1 MLYCLQIFDNK
12 FCFERRI
19 ICHLVL
25 QIQLRMAQKLLS
37 NMCANIIFSI
47 KKYILSEA
55 FIARYRQSPKDFT
68 RNRKLPFHVLISF
81 LINFVKGSYQ
91 DELDKFFQALK
102 QTEVSKR
109 VVSNAA
115 LAKARMKLK
124 YHAFIELNQHLIA
137 LFEEIFTPK
146 TWHGFRLIAIDGT
159 TFRLPHIKEIAEHFG
174 VWNVGKGDPCP
185 MARVSQIFD
194 SLNKVTL
201 QAVISPKRI
210 DEREQAME
218 LFFNLMPRDL
228 ILLDRGY
235 PAFWLFKLIV
245 STNAN
250 FCARISSKWNIV
262 ISFLNSGQ
270 KEKIIELNPPYTSLS
285 MCRQLGLDTRPL
297 TLRLIRIELDSG
309 ETEVLITTLLDSE
322 THAYDIFAELYYKR
336 WPVEED
342 YKTMKSRLQ
351 LENITGKSV
360 LSVYQDFHAKIF
372 AKNFASVLSF
382 PVQDELEK
390 SGRKEKYAHQVNFAQ
405 AISKMKHVISL
416 LFQRTKKKVLKLIE
430 DLHEVFIQ
438 TTEPIR
444 PGRKFPRKHKVSV
457 RRHFIAYKPIS

>member
-1 MLYCLQIFDNK
+1 MLYCIQIFDNK
-12 FCFERRI
+12 FCLERRKK
-19 ICHLVL
+19 CHLML

-37 NMCANIIFSI
+37 NMCANIICSL

-55 FIARYRQSPKDFT
+55 FIARHRQSPKDFT

-115 LAKARMKLK
+115 LTKARMKLK
-124 YHAFIELNQHLIA
+124 YEAFIELNQHLIA
-137 LFEEIFTPK
+137 LFEKIFIPK

-159 TFRLPHIKEIAEHFG
+159 TFKLPHIKEIAEHFG
-174 VWNVGKGDPCP
+174 VWNVRKGDPCP
-185 MARVSQIFD
+185 MARVSQLFD
-194 SLNKVTL
+194 SYNKVTL
-201 QAVISPKRI
+201 HAVISPKSI
-210 DEREQAME
+210 DEREQAIQ
-218 LFFNLMPRDL
+218 LFFNLMPHDL
-228 ILLDRGY
+228 VLLDRGY

-245 STNAN
+245 STNAD

-270 KEKIIELNPPYTSLS
+270 KEKIIKLNAPHTSIS
-285 MCRQLGLDTRPL
+285 MCHQLGLDTKPL

-309 ETEVLITTLLDSE
+309 ETEVLITTLIDSK
-322 THAYDIFAELYYKR
+322 THPYDIFAELYHKR

-360 LSVYQDFHAKIF
+360 LSVYQDFHAKVF
-372 AKNFASVLSF
+372 AKNLASVLSF
-382 PVQDELEK
+382 PVQNELEK
-390 SGRKEKYAHQVNFAQ
+390 SGKKEKYVHQLNFVQ
-405 AISKMKHVISL
+405 AISKIKHVIAL
-416 LFQRTKKKVLKLIE
+416 LFQRTRKKVLKLIE
-430 DLHEVFIQ
+430 DLHDIFIQ

-457 RRHFIAYKPIS
+457 RRHFISYKPIS

>member
-1 MLYCLQIFDNK
+1 
-12 FCFERRI
+12 
-19 ICHLVL
+19 
-25 QIQLRMAQKLLS
+25 
-37 NMCANIIFSI
+37 MCANIVFSL
-47 KKYILSEA
+47 KKYILSEV
-55 FIARYRQSPKDFT
+55 FIARHRQSPKDFT

-109 VVSNAA
+109 VVSDAA
-115 LAKARMKLK
+115 LTKARMKLR
-124 YHAFIELNQHLIA
+124 YEAFIELNQHLIA
-137 LFEEIFTPK
+137 LFEKIFTPK

-159 TFRLPHIKEIAEHFG
+159 TFKLPHIKEIAEHFG
-174 VWNVGKGDPCP
+174 VWNVRKGDPCP
-185 MARVSQIFD
+185 MARVSQLFD

-201 QAVISPKRI
+201 HAVISPKSI
-210 DEREQAME
+210 DERQQAMQ

-228 ILLDRGY
+228 VLLDRGY

-245 STNAN
+245 STNAD

-270 KEKIIELNPPYTSLS
+270 KEKIIKLDAPYTSIS
-285 MCRQLGLDTRPL
+285 MCHQLGLDTKPL

-309 ETEVLITTLLDSE
+309 ETEVLITTLIDSE
-322 THAYDIFAELYYKR
+322 THPQDIFAELYHKR

-360 LSVYQDFHAKIF
+360 LSVYQDFHAKVF
-372 AKNFASVLSF
+372 SKNLASVLSF
-382 PVQDELEK
+382 PVQKEIEK
-390 SGRKEKYAHQVNFAQ
+390 SGKKEKYVHQLNFVQ
-405 AISKMKHVISL
+405 ALSKVKYVIAL
-416 LFQRTKKKVLKLIE
+416 LFQRTRTKVLKLIE
-430 DLHEVFIQ
+430 DLHAIFIQ

-444 PGRKFPRKHKVSV
+444 PGRTFPRKHKVSV
-457 RRHFIAYKPIS
+457 RRHFIGYKPIS